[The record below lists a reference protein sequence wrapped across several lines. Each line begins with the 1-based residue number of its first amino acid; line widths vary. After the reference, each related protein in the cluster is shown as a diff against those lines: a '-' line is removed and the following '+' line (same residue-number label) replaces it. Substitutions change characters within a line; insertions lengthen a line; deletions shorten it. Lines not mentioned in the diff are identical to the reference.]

1 MVRVN
6 LLESAGPGIYGT
18 ATPKELLEVC
28 FCAFLYCLG
37 MVIMAYGAVR
47 LLEILMR

>member
-18 ATPKELLEVC
+18 ATAKDILEVC
-28 FCAFLYCLG
+28 SYAVVFCVG
-37 MVIMAYGAVR
+37 MGVLAYGAVR
-47 LLEILMR
+47 LLEAVK

>member
-28 FCAFLYCLG
+28 FYAFVFTAG
-37 MVIMAYGAVR
+37 MGVMAYGAVR
-47 LLEILMR
+47 LLEAIK

>member
-18 ATPKELLEVC
+18 ATPKDILEVC
-28 FCAFLYCLG
+28 FCALMFCVSMG
-37 MVIMAYGAVR
+37 VMAYGVVR
-47 LLEILMR
+47 LLEAIK